1 MKTIFTLF
9 ASLFMS
15 IAVFAAARPMSMLTI
30 KSVDNAE
37 IRVVL
42 DGKRFQ
48 PNDNSIMFGSMEPGR
63 HDIKIY
69 RQRKNAWFNLNGKG
83 YELVYNTTID
93 LKRRTH
99 LFITVERNGFISM
112 QENRIKK
119 DFDWNDGNDNGYGR
133 HDRDDD
139 RDKNGQWG
147 EYDQHDGY
155 ARPMSDREF
164 KNVLLSIDKEWLE
177 SNKFKSASQVVKTNN
192 FTTAQVE
199 QILLLFSFEN
209 NKLELAKQ
217 AYMNTVDKRNY
228 SNLFDV
234 FSFNSS
240 KKELERY
247 IDSCK

>member
-15 IAVFAAARPMSMLTI
+15 IAVFAAARPTSVLTI
-30 KSVDNAE
+30 KSVDNAD

-69 RQRKNAWFNLNGKG
+69 RQRKNAWFNIHGRG

-99 LFITVERNGFISM
+99 LFITVERNGYISKM
-112 QENRIKK
+112 ENRIRN
-119 DFDWNDGNDNGYGR
+119 DRDWNDDRDRDYDNDN
-133 HDRDDD
+133 D
-139 RDKNGQWG
+139 GQWG
-147 EYDQHDGY
+147 DYDQHDGY
-155 ARPMSDREF
+155 ARPMGDREF

-177 SNKFKSASQVVKTNN
+177 GNKFKSASQVVKTNN

-199 QILLLFSFEN
+199 QILLLFSFES

-228 SNLFDV
+228 ENLFDV

-240 KKELERY
+240 KRELEKY
-247 IDSCK
+247 IDSCR

>member
-9 ASLFMS
+9 ASLFISM
-15 IAVFAAARPMSMLTI
+15 AVFAAARPTSMLTI
-30 KSVDNAE
+30 KSVDNTS

-48 PNDNSIMFGSMEPGR
+48 PNDNAILFGSLEPGL

-69 RQRKNAWFNLNGKG
+69 RQRKNAWFNMNGRG
-83 YELVYNTTID
+83 YELVYNTAVD

-99 LFITVERNGFISM
+99 LYITVDRNGRISM
-112 QENRIKK
+112 MEKRIRR
-119 DFDWNDGNDNGYGR
+119 DN
-133 HDRDDD
+133 DRDDD
-139 RDKNGQWG
+139 YNRDYDHDGQWSDF
-147 EYDQHDGY
+147 DQHEGY

-164 KNVLLSIDKEWLE
+164 GNVLHAIDKEWLE
-177 SNKFKSASQVVKTNN
+177 GNKFKSAMQVIKTNH

-217 AYMNTVDKRNY
+217 AYTNTVDKRNY
-228 SNLFDV
+228 RNLFDV

-240 KKELERY
+240 KRELENY
-247 IDSCK
+247 IDSCR

>member
-9 ASLFMS
+9 ASLLMS
-15 IAVFAAARPMSMLTI
+15 MAVLAAARPTSILTI
-30 KSVDNAE
+30 KSVDNAS

-48 PNDNSIMFGSMEPGR
+48 PNDNSIMFESMEPGL

-69 RQRKNAWFNLNGKG
+69 RQRKNAWFHMNGRG

-99 LFITVERNGFISM
+99 LFITVERNGRISM
-112 QENRIKK
+112 MENRIRR
-119 DFDWNDGNDNGYGR
+119 DN
-133 HDRDDD
+133 DRDDD
-139 RDKNGQWG
+139 YDRDYDQDDQWG
-147 EYDQHDGY
+147 DYDQHDGY
-155 ARPMSDREF
+155 ARPMNDWEF
-164 KNVLLSIDKEWLE
+164 RNVLRSIDKEWFE
-177 SNKFKSASQVVKTNN
+177 SNKFKSATQVIKTNN

-217 AYMNTVDKRNY
+217 AYPNTVDKRNY
-228 SNLFDV
+228 RNLFDV

-240 KKELERY
+240 KRELEQY
-247 IDSCK
+247 MDSCH

>member
-15 IAVFAAARPMSMLTI
+15 IAVFAAARPNSILTI
-30 KSVDNAE
+30 KSVDNAD

-48 PNDNSIMFGSMEPGR
+48 PNDNSIMFGSMEPGQ
-63 HDIKIY
+63 HQIKIF
-69 RQRKNAWFNLNGKG
+69 RKKRNAWFNMNGSR

-99 LFITVERNGFISM
+99 LFITVERNGRISM
-112 QENRIKK
+112 MENRISR
-119 DFDWNDGNDNGYGR
+119 DYDRNDNRDNGYGR
-133 HDRDDD
+133 NDRNNEWEND
-139 RDKNGQWG
+139 GQWG
-147 EYDQHDGY
+147 DYDHHEGY
-155 ARPMSDREF
+155 ARPMSDRDF
-164 KNVLLSIDKEWLE
+164 SNVLHSIKKEWLE
-177 SNKFKSASQVVKTNN
+177 SNKFKSASQIIKTNN

-217 AYMNTVDKRNY
+217 AYMNTIDKGNY
-228 SNLFDV
+228 HRLYDV

-240 KKELERY
+240 KKELEKY
-247 IDSCK
+247 IDSCH

>member
-15 IAVFAAARPMSMLTI
+15 IAVFAAVRPASVLTI
-30 KSVDNAE
+30 KSVDNAD

-63 HDIKIY
+63 HQIKIY
-69 RQRKNAWFNLNGKG
+69 REKKQGWFNLQGSR
-83 YELVYNTTID
+83 YEMVYSSTID

-99 LFITVERNGFISM
+99 LFITVERNGRISM
-112 QENRIKK
+112 MENRIRR
-119 DFDWNDGNDNGYGR
+119 DYDRDDNRDNGYDR
-133 HDRDDD
+133 NDRNNDRD
-139 RDKNGQWG
+139 NGGQWG
-147 EYDQHDGY
+147 DYDHHEGY
-155 ARPMSDREF
+155 ARPMSDRDF
-164 KNVLLSIDKEWLE
+164 SNVLHSIEKEWLE
-177 SNKFKSASQVVKTNN
+177 SNKFKSASQIIKTNN

-217 AYMNTVDKRNY
+217 AYMNTIDKRNY
-228 SNLFDV
+228 QNLFDV